1 MSDLIRREDVL
12 ALWDK
17 YHYEIATKAIEFDKA
32 LREMPSA
39 YPKKGKL
46 IKHGAEEGY
55 LNPVYTC
62 SECGEYLGRCPSI
75 KFCSDCGADMRGE
88 KR

>member
-1 MSDLIRREDVL
+1 MTDLISRQTAVD
-12 ALWDK
+12 ALGDAHFK
-17 YHYEIATKAIEFDKA
+17 NYGNAILVIKD
-32 LREMPSA
+32 LPSA

-62 SECGEYLGRCPSI
+62 SECGEYLGRCISI
-75 KFCSDCGADMRGE
+75 NFCSNCGANMRGE
-88 KR
+88 E